1 MAESILYGQIRAYLD
16 RGLLPMHMPGHKRN
30 KKSEAG
36 LPYEWDL
43 TEVEGTDD
51 LHHPEGILKE
61 AMDRAAALFGARE
74 TFFLVNGSTCG
85 ILSAVG
91 AALPPGGT
99 ILAAGNCHRSV
110 FHAIELGGLLVRFL
124 EPAWTEDFEICGSI
138 PPSRVEE
145 MLEKY
150 PDIGAVILTSPTYE
164 GVISDIRSIARICH
178 GRGLPLIVDEAHG
191 AHLGLSSGG
200 IFPES
205 AIRLGADLVVQSPHK
220 TLGSL
225 TQTALL
231 HVCSDRIPSERIR
244 RQLDIY
250 ETSSPSYPLM
260 VSLDECVC
268 TVMEEGE
275 KLFGDWGRRL
285 SEFEQAS
292 QGLKRIRILTGK
304 EEGIYA
310 FDRSRILMNFRCL
323 GLTGQEAA
331 ERLRRD
337 FCIET
342 EMSQGTDVL
351 AMTGAFERED
361 SLKRLFLA
369 LLEMDRAEG
378 EPLPARAFS
387 AAGAFHDRE
396 AVRINDGLWKKTC
409 ILPPEEAAGR
419 ISAEYVYC
427 YPPGIPLL
435 LPGERIRPERADQIR
450 DLRKK
455 GVLVRQSGG
464 PREGDGFLVVK
475 EQAPGN
481 SSGGSGA
488 A

>member
-1 MAESILYGQIRAYLD
+1 MAESILYGQIREYLD

-30 KKSEAG
+30 RKSAAG

-51 LHHPEGILKE
+51 LHHPEGILRE

-91 AALPPGGT
+91 ACLPPGGT
-99 ILAAGNCHRSV
+99 ILAAGGCHRSV
-110 FHAIELGGLLVRFL
+110 FHAIELGGLLVRFP
-124 EPAWTEDFEICGSI
+124 ESPFVEDFGICGSI

-164 GVISDIRSIARICH
+164 GVVSDIRSIAEICR
-178 GRGLPLIVDEAHG
+178 GRGVPLIVDEAHG
-191 AHLGLSSGG
+191 AHLGLSKGCG
-200 IFPES
+200 FPES
-205 AIRLGADLVVQSPHK
+205 AVRLGADLVVQSPHK

-231 HVCSDRIPSERIR
+231 HICSDRIPADMIR

-268 TVMEEGE
+268 TFLKEGKE
-275 KLFGDWGRRL
+275 IFGDWAGRL
-285 SEFEQAS
+285 SEFEKETAD
-292 QGLKRIRILTGK
+292 LKRIRILTGK

-310 FDRSRILMNFRCL
+310 FDKSKILMDFRNL

-331 ERLRRD
+331 DRLRRD
-337 FCIET
+337 FGIET
-342 EMSQGTDVL
+342 EMSQGTCVL
-351 AMTGAFERED
+351 AMTGAFDRED
-361 SLKRLFLA
+361 ALKRLARA
-369 LLEMDRAEG
+369 LLEMDGLEG
-378 EPLPARAFS
+378 TPLPRKAS
-387 AAGAFHDRE
+387 PAAWAFHDRE
-396 AVRINDGLWKKTC
+396 AVRISGALWKKTC
-409 ILPPEEAAGR
+409 TAAWESAAGR

-435 LPGERIRPERADQIR
+435 LPGERISRERAEQIR
-450 DLRKK
+450 ELKEK
-455 GVLVRQSGG
+455 GVLIRQSGG
-464 PREGDGFLVVK
+464 LRGGEGVLVLL
-475 EQAPGN
+475 E
-481 SSGGSGA
+481 
-488 A
+488 